1 MIEEIKK
8 LWQSADKLMLLLILA
23 ASVFGIIIIASTTQI
38 YETSRFVIVQAG
50 ALVLGLIAMFATM
63 IPDYNSF
70 SPVSKYLY
78 IASVAFLVSVLIIGV
93 GADEAGA
100 QSWIRFGPI
109 GIQPSEFVKILF
121 TISFSCHLASV
132 EDYVNS
138 PFPLAGL
145 LAHAGFLIFLILLQ
159 PDYGTAL
166 VYIFMTICMLFAAKI
181 SYKYI
186 ISALCAALPVCAIMC
201 FFVLKPYQKN
211 RFLDFFS
218 PGRDMTGSGY
228 QVIQS
233 KVAIGSGGFAGKGML
248 HGTLTQSGALPASH
262 TDFIFS
268 AAAEEFGFVGCA
280 IIIGLLFVIIFKCL
294 YTARRART
302 SLGSYMCVGVSAMLL
317 FHVYE
322 NIAMC
327 MGLMPVTGIPLPFFS
342 YGGSSMVSTLI
353 AMGLVMN
360 VSARGNTAN
369 I

>member
-1 MIEEIKK
+1 MLEELKK
-8 LWQSADKLMLLLILA
+8 LWSGTDKFMLLLITA
-23 ASVFGIIIIASTTQI
+23 ASVFGILIIASTTQI
-38 YETSRFVIVQAG
+38 YETNRYVLVQSG
-50 ALVLGLIAMFATM
+50 AFILGLIFMFLVM

-70 SPVSKYLY
+70 SPVSKYIY
-78 IASVAFLVSVLIIGV
+78 VVAVVFLLSVLLIGT
-93 GADEAGA
+93 GSEEAGA
-100 QSWIRFGPI
+100 QSWIRIGPI
-109 GIQPSEFVKILF
+109 GIQPSELVKVMFII
-121 TISFSCHLASV
+121 TFSCHLAQV

-138 PFPLAGL
+138 PFPLLGL

-159 PDYGTAL
+159 PDYGTSL
-166 VYIFMTICMLFAAKI
+166 VYIFMTICMLFTAKI

-186 ISALCAALPVCAIMC
+186 IGAVCAFVPIGAIMWL
-201 FFVLKPYQKN
+201 FVFKPYQKN
-211 RFLDFFS
+211 RFLDFLY
-218 PGRDMTGSGY
+218 PERDLTGSGY
-228 QVIQS
+228 QVVQS
-233 KVAIGSGGFAGKGML
+233 KVAIGSGGLAGKGMM

-280 IIIGLLFVIIFKCL
+280 IIITLLFVIIFKTL

-302 SLGSYMCVGVSAMLL
+302 SVGTYMCVGVAAMLL

-342 YGGSSMVSTLI
+342 YGGSSILSTLVS
-353 AMGLVMN
+353 MGLVMN
-360 VSARGNTAN
+360 VWSRRGTAN

>member
-1 MIEEIKK
+1 MFEEIKK
-8 LWQSADKLMLLLILA
+8 LWNSSDKLLLLLICA
-23 ASVFGIIIIASTTQI
+23 ASVFGIIIIASTTTV
-38 YETSRFVIVQAG
+38 YETNKFVIVQTG
-50 ALVLGLIAMFATM
+50 AFILGLIAMFGVM

-70 SPVSKYLY
+70 SPFSKYFY
-78 IASVAFLVSVLIIGV
+78 AASVGLLLLVLVIGV

-100 QSWIRFGPI
+100 QSWIRFAGI

-121 TISFSCHLASV
+121 IITFSCHLSSV

-138 PFPLAGL
+138 PFPLIGLLSHAGL
-145 LAHAGFLIFLILLQ
+145 LIGLILLQ
-159 PDYGTAL
+159 PDYGTAM
-166 VYIFMTICMLFAAKI
+166 VYIFMTVCMLFAAKI

-186 ISALCAALPVCAIMC
+186 IGAICAFIPIGTLMW

-211 RFLDFFS
+211 RFLDFLH
-218 PGRDMTGSGY
+218 PERDITGSGY

-248 HGTLTQSGALPASH
+248 HGTLTQSGTLPASH

-268 AAAEEFGFVGCA
+268 ATGEEFGFVGVA
-280 IIIGLLFVIIFKCL
+280 LVIVLLFAIIFKCF
-294 YTARRART
+294 YTARRSRT
-302 SLGSYMCVGVSAMLL
+302 NTGSYMCVGVAAMLL

-342 YGGSSMVSTLI
+342 YGGSSMLSTLI

-360 VSARGNTAN
+360 VAARSGTAN
-369 I
+369 T